1 MSRREILVETEK
13 HGDVIQSFRLTSAE
27 RKKEG
32 ILFICYWWK
41 FQEMVNE
48 PDKAQDQV
56 VDTDQEVES

>member
-1 MSRREILVETEK
+1 MSRREILVEMEN

-32 ILFICYWWK
+32 ILFIWYWWK

-56 VDTDQEVES
+56 VDTDQEVEA

>member
-13 HGDVIQSFRLTSAE
+13 HGDVIQSFRLASAE
-27 RKKEG
+27 RKTQEG
-32 ILFICYWWK
+32 RYIIWK